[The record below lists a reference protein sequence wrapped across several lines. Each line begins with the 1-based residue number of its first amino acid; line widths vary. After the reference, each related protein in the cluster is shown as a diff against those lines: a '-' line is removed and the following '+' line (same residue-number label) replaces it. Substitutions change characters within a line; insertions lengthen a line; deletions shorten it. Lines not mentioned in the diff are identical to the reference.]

1 MVPPTAEFNGITG
14 LDENL
19 ESSLSSFLQDKQHQ
33 LVRELQEAFAPLYG
47 SQLEGASTI
56 GQFLDLL
63 KKCTT
68 PAPNSMTLLDLQ
80 KKVDDAL
87 WAYVEILEKSVS
99 ELFSRLDEVGI
110 GDWHQEL
117 ASVVDHAATILQQ
130 EIKNTLDSIGRF
142 EDQLWR
148 VRDWMEAGAVRSV
161 WVRKVRQLGRTLV
174 DRQLFAN
181 LKTSLQTLEVRY
193 LGWKNRFEDYAKYDL
208 RTDEMA
214 QQLASYELFGMLPSV
229 SQDILQHIQRM
240 LKIWEFD
247 ANAKAVLLLDICR
260 ALRNK
265 VRFEDAYGV
274 FREYY
279 HLLKSRLFNI
289 SRDIKSSGV
298 PLDLVAHLVEMQHEV
313 DSLQKLVARYREF
326 LLRTD
331 PNPYVRSRW
340 GFPEWVVGPEPEN
353 CRKLLKMEYQLETLH
368 SLFGSLVTTLS
379 TKSIEVDHTNAKHT
393 SQEIVHLLRT
403 LSQPLM
409 SHHTFVADVDKLMS
423 LAESYNELG
432 NTQADSVPF
441 IAEVLLR
448 VLRYDAE
455 HAVLFN
461 NAVFHRVYGIHHEVA
476 AVSLLDTAH
485 NQALEALKQHITKV
499 LKAARRSHDDKLIM
513 HIDTLIEE
521 VSKYLREL
529 ERLIKEQGQEVVPV
543 VRERVLEISFLLGQ
557 FYHNLEKEAI
567 QPAVIRESFA
577 PLDKTLEQ
585 VERQLHDDHF
595 GGF

>member
-1 MVPPTAEFNGITG
+1 MVPPTAEFHGITG
-14 LDENL
+14 LDVNL
-19 ESSLSSFLQDKQHQ
+19 ESSLVSYLHEKQLK
-33 LVRELQEAFAPLYG
+33 LVGELQEAFAPLYG
-47 SQLEGASTI
+47 SQIEGATTP
-56 GQFLDLL
+56 GHFLDLL
-63 KKCTT
+63 KKCTM
-68 PAPNSMTLLDLQ
+68 PAPTSMTLLELQ
-80 KKVDDAL
+80 KKLDDSL

-99 ELFSRLDEVGI
+99 ELFGRLDDVGI
-110 GDWHQEL
+110 SDWHQEL

-130 EIKNTLDSIGRF
+130 EIKSTLDFISRF

-148 VRDWMEAGAVRSV
+148 IRDWMEAGGLRSV
-161 WVRKVRQLGRTLV
+161 WVRKLMQLGRTLV
-174 DRQLFAN
+174 DRQLFTN

-208 RTDEMA
+208 RTDETA
-214 QQLASYELFGMLPSV
+214 QELASFELFEMLPSV
-229 SQDILQHIQRM
+229 SQDALQHIQRM

-247 ANAKAVLLLDICR
+247 ANAKAVLLQDICR

-298 PLDLVAHLVEMQHEV
+298 PLDLVAHLTELQHEV
-313 DSLQKLVARYREF
+313 DSLDKLIARYREF

-353 CRKLLKMEYQLETLH
+353 CRKLLKLEYQLETLH

-379 TKSIEVDHTNAKHT
+379 KSIEADHSSNKQIA
-393 SQEIVHLLRT
+393 QEIMHVIRT

-409 SHHTFVADVDKLMS
+409 SHHTFVADIDKLMS
-423 LAESYNELG
+423 LAENFNELG
-432 NTQADSVPF
+432 NTQAESVPF
-441 IAEVLLR
+441 IAELLLR
-448 VLRYDAE
+448 VLRYDVE
-455 HAVLFN
+455 HAALFN

-476 AVSLLDTAH
+476 AVSLLDPMH
-485 NQALEALKQHITKV
+485 NQALEVVKPCFTKV

-513 HIDTLIEE
+513 HVDALIEE
-521 VSKYLREL
+521 VSKYLRQL
-529 ERLIKEQGQEVVPV
+529 ERLIKDQGQDVVPI

-567 QPAVIRESFA
+567 QPGVIRESFA
-577 PLDKTLEQ
+577 PLDKALEM
-585 VERQLHDDHF
+585 VERQLHDDQF
-595 GGF
+595 GF